1 MMYQGKTYKG
11 MNKVFEEAL
20 EIAKNRPEEAED
32 FLISYAECI
41 LKENPNCR
49 TMDEAISIAK
59 SNLGYFSGYCS
70 PDIVDLM
77 YKTYNTK
84 HPLFD
89 LV

>member
-11 MNKVFEEAL
+11 IREVFDEAL
-20 EIAKNRPEEAED
+20 DIAKNRPEEAED
-32 FLISYAECI
+32 FLISYAESI

-49 TMDEAISIAK
+49 TMDEAVSLAK

-70 PDIVDLM
+70 PNIVDLM

>member
-11 MNKVFEEAL
+11 MRVVFDKAL

-32 FLISYAECI
+32 FLISYVESI
-41 LKENPNCR
+41 LKENPYCR
-49 TMDEAISIAK
+49 TVDEAVSIAK
-59 SNLGYFSGYCS
+59 SNLAYFSGLCNQN
-70 PDIVDLM
+70 IADLM